1 MDRKRL
7 SLKDLAT
14 AVLAGTGLFAALYW
28 SLTRGGHEAG
38 FAGLLV
44 SAAAGAAL
52 AAGLVARAARRKL
65 AEPLAAAVDA
75 HRLDT
80 ERLSAALAAQAGADA
95 ELAHDRR
102 WLEAILRDLNEA
114 VVVAAPDHRIL
125 LLNDRA
131 HDLLAPCGPVGL
143 QRDLTTLVAADAL
156 AAAHARAGDGGNVS
170 CDVTLCDGRG
180 PYPARLGWVRGAD
193 GAREAYV
200 LSVSA
205 PVASSS
211 AAAAPRPEFYDFDL
225 ARLKPAGGRVG
236 ARKLSALAYVVFDL
250 ETTGLDTANDA
261 IVSVGA
267 IRVLGTRIL
276 AGESYTTLVDPGR
289 PIPAASTVFHGIDDK
304 AVVGA
309 PSAAQAARAF
319 KLFAHDAVLVA
330 HNAAFDLAFMRR
342 AAAAAGIVIDNPPFD
357 TLMIARWLF
366 PDLADHSLDAL
377 ARRMGV
383 EIGRRHSALDD
394 ARATAEI
401 FVRLV
406 EICERRGIESYDALV
421 ETSNMALEIHA
432 AARLF
437 NPAGGP

>member
-1 MDRKRL
+1 MDGKRL
-7 SLKDLAT
+7 SPTDLVA
-14 AVLAGTGLFAALYW
+14 AILAGAALFAALFW
-28 SLTRGGHEAG
+28 SMTRGGHAAG
-38 FAGLLV
+38 FAGTLV
-44 SAAAGAAL
+44 SAAAGIAL
-52 AAGLVARAARRKL
+52 SVGLVARAARRTL
-65 AEPLAAAVDA
+65 AEPLAAEIAA
-75 HRLDT
+75 HRLDA
-80 ERLSAALAAQAGADA
+80 ERLAAALAAQAGADA

-102 WLEAILRDLNEA
+102 WLETILRSLGEA
-114 VVVAAPDHRIL
+114 VVVAAPDNRIL

-143 QRDLTTLVAADAL
+143 QRDLTTLVSAEALDAART
-156 AAAHARAGDGGNVS
+156 RAGDGGNVAFE
-170 CDVTLCDGRG
+170 VNLADGRG
-180 PYPARLGWVRGAD
+180 PYPARLGWVRSTNGTP
-193 GAREAYV
+193 EAYV

-205 PVASSS
+205 PVASTS
-211 AAAAPRPEFYDFDL
+211 ASAAPRPEFYDFDL
-225 ARLKPAGGRVG
+225 ARLKPVGGRMG

-250 ETTGLDTANDA
+250 ETTGLDTASDDIVA
-261 IVSVGA
+261 IGA

-289 PIPAASTVFHGIDDK
+289 PIPPASTVFHGIDDK

-309 PSAAQAARAF
+309 PKAADAARAL

-330 HNAAFDLAFMRR
+330 HNAAFDLAFLRR
-342 AAAAAGIVIDNPPFD
+342 AAKSAGIEIDNPPFD

-366 PDLADHSLDAL
+366 PDLADHSLDGL

-406 EICERRGIESYDALV
+406 DICERRGIESYDALV

-437 NPAGGP
+437 NPTGGP